1 MVVCQWN
8 NSGIPQIITFLSPE
22 ELLYEKTSKIFG
34 VFLKQKS
41 AHFKKNYA
49 NFYRAFAFF
58 CFLDILIIPKKVTF
72 RAGLYMN
79 FL

>member
-22 ELLYEKTSKIFG
+22 ELLYGKTSKIFE
-34 VFLKQKS
+34 VFPKQKS
-41 AHFKKNYA
+41 EHFKKNYA
-49 NFYRAFAFF
+49 DFYRAFVFF
-58 CFLDILIIPKKVTF
+58 CFLDDLIIPEKVTF